1 MTRSLILFTA
11 AAGLALGGCM
21 APSVWSKPGLTQ
33 EEWLADSYACERDTR
48 GAAQSFGGGIDG
60 MLQARDFLARCLRS
74 KGYAQ
79 MPR

>member
-1 MTRSLILFTA
+1 MKQSLIILTA
-11 AAGLALGGCM
+11 AASLTLSGCM
-21 APSVWSKPGLTQ
+21 APMVWSKPGLTQ

-60 MLQARDFLARCLRS
+60 MLQAREFLARCLRS

-79 MPR
+79 MPH